1 MDSTPNKKEIDS
13 AWLAYGPEKEAWK
26 ASGNYFTAE
35 ELKRLEEDTRE
46 VSISFCPEKIWCAD

>member
-1 MDSTPNKKEIDS
+1 MDSIPNKKEIDP

-26 ASGNYFTAE
+26 AAGNYFTAE